1 MDADSGV
8 AKSNGSNR
16 AGAKYGTGYCDA
28 QCPKDIN
35 FINGVVNSNDS
46 TPPFLLSF
54 VMVELIY
61 VAAIAGTAGRF
72 SCIYLNR

>member
-35 FINGVVNSNDS
+35 FINGVANSNDS
-46 TPPFLLSF
+46 TPPLLLSF
-54 VMVELIY
+54 VMVEL
-61 VAAIAGTAGRF
+61 
-72 SCIYLNR
+72 LNLPQ